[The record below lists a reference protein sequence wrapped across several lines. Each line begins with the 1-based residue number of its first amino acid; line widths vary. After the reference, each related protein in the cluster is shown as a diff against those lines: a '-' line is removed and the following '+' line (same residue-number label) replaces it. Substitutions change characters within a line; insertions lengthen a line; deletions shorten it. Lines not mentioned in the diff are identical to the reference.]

1 MEVKILQDYLAPNGT
16 ADGVTLYKNVSTDT
30 ICYKNKRGVILPLG
44 SSGGTVFDNV
54 VATGTTALNTSTT
67 LSYGVNVFTTITSTN
82 RAAKLPAAIT
92 GQIVIVVNNTT
103 SALTLYPSM
112 VGGSINGVVDGVA
125 TVPPDGKPYSFYCIK
140 NPLPGA
146 WTWSAPATSQFDSG
160 VISIA
165 VSSGTGFN
173 GNNPFITAY
182 DNTIKTILSGFTS
195 FNAGYNGK
203 NKGLFLGSASSPDAI
218 YFKPPTSWNSITKIK
233 VYTNAAAS
241 SRVNLLANGEIDA
254 YDISTNDVVNNGASV
269 GGAPVFNMFLNTVI
283 PGTAINAGQIQPY
296 IGAPGTYWGE
306 YTIPNPVLGTSN
318 NSPFTSSVIGDQD
331 FGNSI
336 FTGSSP
342 SQYVGQLVNNFY
354 SCYLSFQMQPMWNA
368 NYGSNQTFEFR
379 FIIEHT

>member
-16 ADGVTLYKNVSTDT
+16 PEGVTLYKNVSTDT

-146 WTWSAPATSQFDSG
+146 WTWSAPATSQI
-160 VISIA
+160 VLAEISISHTQGAASGGYGYTTANLGATIGA
-165 VSSGTGFN
+165 VYNAGNISLTGNWLSENVPTSLVKMKTYTNILASDLSSNSVMDDITVELYQTTKNSATSVKFAQEVQQYFNGDSPNLFVNGGALNSPAQVGDVNTMYMETLPYN
-173 GNNPFITAY
+173 GNN
-182 DNTIKTILSGFTS
+182 GFTDQ
-195 FNAGYNGK
+195 
-203 NKGLFLGSASSPDAI
+203 LGIGGQFSRAYYTFAFGISASAA
-218 YFKPPTSWNSITKIK
+218 TKDYK
-233 VYTNAAAS
+233 
-241 SRVNLLANGEIDA
+241 
-254 YDISTNDVVNNGASV
+254 
-269 GGAPVFNMFLNTVI
+269 F
-283 PGTAINAGQIQPY
+283 QI
-296 IGAPGTYWGE
+296 ILE
-306 YTIPNPVLGTSN
+306 VL
-318 NSPFTSSVIGDQD
+318 Q
-331 FGNSI
+331 
-336 FTGSSP
+336 
-342 SQYVGQLVNNFY
+342 
-354 SCYLSFQMQPMWNA
+354 
-368 NYGSNQTFEFR
+368 
-379 FIIEHT
+379 